1 MTAIPVA
8 EYVRMSTEDQKYSI
22 PSQQAAIRQYATE
35 HGFFV
40 SKTYTDPGKSGLLI
54 KYRPGLNQLL
64 RDVLSGRT
72 DYRAILVYDVSRW
85 GRFQNPDESA
95 HYEFIC
101 ANAGVPIHYCAE
113 QFSNDGSV
121 QSSLMKAIKRSMAGE
136 FSRELGVKVFEGTKR
151 LVLDGFHP
159 GGHARYGLQRM
170 LLSACG
176 RKKGRLKQGERK
188 YLKSDHVVL
197 VRGNRRE
204 VQNVQKIFAMCA
216 DEKKSIR
223 QIVATLNA
231 SGSTWRGKPWDFD
244 RVNRILSSQEY
255 LGFNVW
261 AKRSVKL
268 HGQNVRRPEALWVI
282 SKARFKPIID
292 RATFD
297 QAQSLIA
304 ARKVLPHNRPKLLSH
319 LRRLLARKGRLSF
332 DIIKSCKGMP
342 HPSSYRKY
350 FGALINA
357 YELVGFRQVSSR
369 YSAIKHSHATKVL
382 HKEIIATIHRLFPT
396 EVKIVQGNGVQKSVC
411 EVDGRFRL
419 SVLVC
424 GRRTHHGAKKLDYW
438 LLRITQRE
446 RGNIA
451 LICLLDIGWEK
462 VESYFLLEPLGNS
475 IKKTHYI
482 QKHDPL
488 LRFAHKLK
496 GLEEVCLV
504 VRAIAA
510 DHCRSSQRMR
520 DENYLTPD

>member
-1 MTAIPVA
+1 
-8 EYVRMSTEDQKYSI
+8 
-22 PSQQAAIRQYATE
+22 
-35 HGFFV
+35 
-40 SKTYTDPGKSGLLI
+40 
-54 KYRPGLNQLL
+54 
-64 RDVLSGRT
+64 
-72 DYRAILVYDVSRW
+72 
-85 GRFQNPDESA
+85 
-95 HYEFIC
+95 
-101 ANAGVPIHYCAE
+101 
-113 QFSNDGSV
+113 
-121 QSSLMKAIKRSMAGE
+121 
-136 FSRELGVKVFEGTKR
+136 
-151 LVLDGFHP
+151 
-159 GGHARYGLQRM
+159 
-170 LLSACG
+170 
-176 RKKGRLKQGERK
+176 
-188 YLKSDHVVL
+188 
-197 VRGNRRE
+197 
-204 VQNVQKIFAMCA
+204 
-216 DEKKSIR
+216 
-223 QIVATLNA
+223 
-231 SGSTWRGKPWDFD
+231 
-244 RVNRILSSQEY
+244 
-255 LGFNVW
+255 
-261 AKRSVKL
+261 
-268 HGQNVRRPEALWVI
+268 
-282 SKARFKPIID
+282 
-292 RATFD
+292 
-297 QAQSLIA
+297 
-304 ARKVLPHNRPKLLSH
+304 
-319 LRRLLARKGRLSF
+319 
-332 DIIKSCKGMP
+332 MP

>member
-22 PSQQAAIRQYATE
+22 PSQQAAIRQYALE
-35 HGFFV
+35 HGFFI
-40 SKTYTDPGKSGLLI
+40 SKTYADPGKSGVLI
-54 KYRPGLNQLL
+54 RYRPGLNQLL
-64 RDVLSGRT
+64 QDVLSGRT
-72 DYRAILVYDVSRW
+72 DYKAILVYDVSRW

-136 FSRELGVKVFEGTKR
+136 FSRELGVKVFEGTKQ

-159 GGHARYGLQRM
+159 GGRTRYGLQRM

-197 VRGNRRE
+197 VRGNRKE
-204 VQNVQKIFAMCA
+204 VRNVQTIFAMCA

-244 RVNRILSSQEY
+244 RVNRILSSKEY

-261 AKRSVKL
+261 ARRSVKL
-268 HGQNVRRPEALWVI
+268 QGPNVRRPEALWVI
-282 SKARFKPIID
+282 SKARFKPIVD
-292 RATFD
+292 QATFD
-297 QAQSLIA
+297 RAQSLIA
-304 ARKVLPHNRPKLLSH
+304 ARKVLPHNGPELLSR
-319 LRRLLARKGRLSF
+319 LRRLLARKGRLSC

-357 YELVGFRQVSSR
+357 YELVGFKQVSSR
-369 YSAIKHSHATKVL
+369 YAAIRHSHAAKLLQKQTV
-382 HKEIIATIHRLFPT
+382 ATIHRLFPT
-396 EVKIVQGNGVQKSVC
+396 EVKVLQGSGAQKSVC
-411 EVDGRFRL
+411 EVDGCFRL

-438 LLRITQRE
+438 LLRISRRE
-446 RGNIA
+446 RGNMA
-451 LICLLDIGWEK
+451 LICLLDPGWEK
-462 VESYFLLEPLGNS
+462 VESYHLVKPLGNS
-475 IKKTHYI
+475 VKKTHYI
-482 QKHDPL
+482 QKHDTL
-488 LRFAHKLK
+488 LKFAHKLS
-496 GLEEVCLV
+496 GLEEVCHA
-504 VRAIAA
+504 VRAIAVTL
-510 DHCRSSQRMR
+510 D
-520 DENYLTPD
+520 